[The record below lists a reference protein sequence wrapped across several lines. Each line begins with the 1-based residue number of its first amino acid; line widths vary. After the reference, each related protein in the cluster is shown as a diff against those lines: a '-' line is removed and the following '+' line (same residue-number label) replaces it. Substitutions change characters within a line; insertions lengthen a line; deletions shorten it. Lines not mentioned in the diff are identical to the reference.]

1 MPYQLCC
8 TNFWSTS
15 VQEQPKRGRKR
26 DGRTAK
32 MTPLK
37 PYLIRS
43 VYEWIVDNNL
53 TPHLLV
59 NANTNKGNLPIDFI
73 EDGKIVLNIR
83 PQAVEA
89 LSLGNELIEF
99 NARFSGKPMTIT
111 ASINAILAIYAKEN
125 GKGLVF
131 DQEGNEGDDTPPQQ
145 PPPSKPGLR
154 VVK

>member
-1 MPYQLCC
+1 
-8 TNFWSTS
+8 
-15 VQEQPKRGRKR
+15 
-26 DGRTAK
+26 

-37 PYLIRS
+37 PYLIRA
-43 VYEWIVDNNL
+43 VYEWIVENDL

-59 NANTNKGNLPIDFI
+59 NAGNNKGILPVDYI

-99 NARFSGKPMTIT
+99 NARFSGKPMTIS
-111 ASINAILAIYAKEN
+111 ASVNAVMAIYAKEN

-131 DQEGNEGDDTPPQQ
+131 DQEHSDGDEPEPPPEHQ
-145 PPPSKPGLR
+145 PPSKPSLR

>member
-1 MPYQLCC
+1 
-8 TNFWSTS
+8 
-15 VQEQPKRGRKR
+15 
-26 DGRTAK
+26 

-37 PYLIRS
+37 PYLIRA

-59 NANTNKGNLPIDFI
+59 NADNNKGNLPVDYI

-83 PQAVEA
+83 PQAIEA
-89 LSLGNELIEF
+89 LSLGNESIEF

-111 ASINAILAIYAKEN
+111 ASINAIMAIYAKEN

-131 DQEGNEGDDTPPQQ
+131 DQDNDDGNE
-145 PPPSKPGLR
+145 PPPEQQLPNKPSLR